1 MTINKIIKNKKMEY
15 KHEWMVKRNKKNKS
29 DFN

>member
-1 MTINKIIKNKKMEY
+1 MTINKIIKDKKMEY
-15 KHEWMVKRNKKNKS
+15 KHEWMVKKNKKKS